1 MFSNFMI
8 VDSTTEGG
16 SYEILSTTTAPPTV
30 SRRDLTLSGK
40 KHEKLGMIF
49 DYVYW

>member
-8 VDSTTEGG
+8 VDSTPERG
-16 SYEILSTTTAPPTV
+16 SYEKLQTTAPPTV
-30 SRRDLTLSGK
+30 SRRDVTLSGK